1 MLFRSLNCIPKDLP
15 VFFIYGG
22 QDPCGEYGVAVRK
35 VIEQYK
41 ELGIKTVES
50 KEYPDKR
57 HALIEETNRAEVM
70 EDVLDFIQSVLKTN
84 K

>member
-1 MLFRSLNCIPKDLP
+1 M
-15 VFFIYGG
+15 
-22 QDPCGEYGVAVRK
+22 AVRK